1 MPNLKDIKNRILS
14 VENTKKITR
23 AMKMVAAAKVKK
35 AENSVKA
42 GRPFSDELIKAFKKL
57 LVAIGESFED
67 STSIKLAIENY
78 PQLLKKREVKTAGFL
93 VVTSNKGLAGAY
105 NANIVRNV
113 IKQIKDNKEQGIECK
128 LFIVG
133 QKGISALK
141 RKVSELNVEIVKT
154 YVQVANEISAS
165 GAEDIAEDLAE
176 NFVSGKID
184 SIEIFTTKF
193 RNMMSYAA
201 EKWDLLPIKIDKDL
215 EEDKTIEIEPLM
227 IFEPSK
233 QSILQKI
240 VPLYITNTIYQAL
253 LEAQASE
260 LASRMTAMS
269 AASNNA
275 EEMIRTL
282 TIDYNKAR
290 QWAIT
295 QEILEVVS
303 GADALKG

>member
-1 MPNLKDIKNRILS
+1 MPNLKDIKLRIQS

-42 GRPFSDELIKAFKKL
+42 GRPFSDELIIAFKKL
-57 LVAIGESFED
+57 LSAIGD
-67 STSIKLAIENY
+67 ITNDWLKIKMAIENY
-78 PQLLKKREVKTAGFL
+78 PELLKKREVKTVGML
-93 VVTSNKGLAGAY
+93 IITSNKGLAGAY
-105 NANIVRNV
+105 NANIVRNT
-113 IKQIKDNKEQGIECK
+113 IKQIQEYKEQGIESK

-141 RKVSELNVEIVKT
+141 RKVVELKVEILKT
-154 YVQVANEISAS
+154 YTQVANEISAA
-165 GAEDIAEDLAE
+165 GAETIAEDIAES
-176 NFVSGKID
+176 FVTGQIDKI
-184 SIEIFTTKF
+184 EVFTTKF
-193 RNMMSYAA
+193 KNMMSYSAQ
-201 EKWDLLPIKIDKDL
+201 KWDLLPITID
-215 EEDKTIEIEPLM
+215 EEDSKPTGIEPIM
-227 IFEPSK
+227 IFEPSES
-233 QSILQKI
+233 SILQKI

-275 EEMIRTL
+275 EEMIRVL

>member
-1 MPNLKDIKNRILS
+1 MPNLKDIKSRIQS

-42 GRPFSDELIKAFKKL
+42 ARPFSDELIVTFKKL
-57 LVAIGESFED
+57 LASVGASIDTGLN
-67 STSIKLAIENY
+67 IKLSIENY
-78 PQLLKKREVKTAGFL
+78 PQLLKKREIKTAGFL

-105 NANIVRNV
+105 NANIIRNV
-113 IKQIKDNKEQGIECK
+113 LRQIKENNEKGITSK
-128 LFIVG
+128 VFIVG
-133 QKGISALK
+133 LKGISALK
-141 RKVSELNVEIVKT
+141 RKSEELSFEIVKT
-154 YVQVANEISAS
+154 YTQVANEISAA
-165 GAEDIAEDLAE
+165 GAEHIAEDLAE

-184 SIEIFTTKF
+184 SIEVFTTKF
-193 RNMMSYAA
+193 NNMMSYSAQA
-201 EKWDLLPIKIDKDL
+201 WTLLPIS
-215 EEDKTIEIEPLM
+215 IENDANAADAIEPLM
-227 IFEPSK
+227 IFEPDE
-233 QSILQKI
+233 QSLLQKI
-240 VPLYITNTIYQAL
+240 VPLYLTNTVYQAL

-260 LASRMTAMS
+260 LASRMAAMS

>member
-1 MPNLKDIKNRILS
+1 MPNLKDIKNRIAS

-42 GRPFSDELIKAFKKL
+42 GRPFADELIATFKKL
-57 LVAIGESFED
+57 LAAVSGYSSD
-67 STSIKLAIENY
+67 GLKIKHPIENY
-78 PQLLKKREVKTAGFL
+78 PELLKKRETKMAGLL
-93 VVTSNKGLAGAY
+93 VITSNKGLAGAY
-105 NANIVRNV
+105 NANIVRSV
-113 IKQIKDNKEQGIECK
+113 LKQIEAHKEQGIKTK

-141 RKVSELNVEIVKT
+141 RKTAELDVEILQT
-154 YVQVANEISAS
+154 YTQVANEVSAA
-165 GAEDIAEDLAE
+165 GAECIAQDLAE
-176 NFVSGKID
+176 CFIAGTID
-184 SIEIFTTKF
+184 TIEIFTTKF
-193 RNMMSYAA
+193 KNMMSYSAQ
-201 EKWDLLPIKIDKDL
+201 KWDLLPINLKKETAEASGLDPI
-215 EEDKTIEIEPLM
+215 M
-227 IFEPSK
+227 IFEPSEH
-233 QSILQKI
+233 SILQKL
-240 VPLYITNTIYQAL
+240 VPLYITNTIYQSL

-275 EEMIRTL
+275 EEMIRIL